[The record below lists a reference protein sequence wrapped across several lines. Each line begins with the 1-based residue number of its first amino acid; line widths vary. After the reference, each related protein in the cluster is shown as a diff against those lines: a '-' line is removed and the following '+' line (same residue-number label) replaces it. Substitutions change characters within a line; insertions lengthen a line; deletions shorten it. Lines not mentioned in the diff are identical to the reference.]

1 MSDPSISDSPTHK
14 LHILQLSMPQF
25 KADLEKI
32 RERRAAVIE
41 KAAKAKAN
49 SKIAREAT
57 INKQLQRFFKKLE
70 KDIAALDRDIAAI
83 EDNMN
88 KARALILELSDGEV
102 HITKTEIKDAEDA

>member
-1 MSDPSISDSPTHK
+1 MSEALTDSPTHR

-25 KADLEKI
+25 KEDLEKI
-32 RERRAAVIE
+32 RVRRASIVE
-41 KAAKAKAN
+41 KAAKAKSN

-57 INKQLQRFFKKLE
+57 VNKQLQRFFKKLE
-70 KDIAALDRDIAAI
+70 KDIAALDRDMTAI

-102 HITKTEIKDAEDA
+102 LLPKTEINSNGS